1 MKLKHRLTYLLAICL
16 AAITWACSGNS
27 AESVEEMLR
36 EAEMAVANG
45 DMTAAKSVAS
55 HLSDDP
61 NLKSLSATQAAR
73 LSMVYMQ
80 MAETLDKED
89 NANTD
94 RATDLY
100 DTAFKINA
108 DSASAYYSSVEPE
121 MLQYV
126 ETLSARSAHRNNPVD
141 MSRIPDEAAAD
152 SLFFQS
158 ETDKQ

>member
-16 AAITWACSGNS
+16 AAVSSACSGNS
-27 AESVEEMLR
+27 AENIEQMLR
-36 EAEMAVANG
+36 EAESAVAKG
-45 DMTAAKSVAS
+45 DMTAARSVAAN
-55 HLSDDP
+55 LTDDP
-61 NLKSLSATQAAR
+61 NMKSLSATQAAR

-80 MAETLDKED
+80 IAETLDKDD

-152 SLFFQS
+152 SLFIQS
-158 ETDKQ
+158 ETDTQ